1 MREQTQWMLLL
12 HPSDVPHLSRL
23 QPPFGSASSQA
34 ILLHLKAPD
43 QPEGIP
49 SEWFSS
55 WNRKRHWDTTL
66 RYIINLTWENRKKS
80 SCFRWPNGTRS
91 FQQQCSLSFTCY
103 FHDEEFQ
110 NLDIGTS
117 WDFTLFSHS
126 SLAAAQPE
134 QRFWFIQYWQPE
146 ERFHCVNENREKLS
160 QKNIYLVSVLFWPQY
175 IRRGTFFVSRKG
187 TFSNALLLL
196 PGDMSVRLRD
206 QWKVLWNQTNSFSP
220 WVYSFVT
227 GG

>member
-12 HPSDVPHLSRL
+12 HPTDVPHLSRL

-34 ILLHLKAPD
+34 ILLHLKAPG

-49 SEWFSS
+49 SECFSS
-55 WNRKRHWDTTL
+55 WNRKRYWDTTL

-134 QRFWFIQYWQPE
+134 QR
-146 ERFHCVNENREKLS
+146 
-160 QKNIYLVSVLFWPQY
+160 Y
-175 IRRGTFFVSRKG
+175 IRRGTFFVSRKC
-187 TFSNALLLL
+187 
-196 PGDMSVRLRD
+196 V
-206 QWKVLWNQTNSFSP
+206 SFSSWRHECLASRP
-220 WVYSFVT
+220 ASCSSTNVSYRV
-227 GG
+227 

>member
-12 HPSDVPHLSRL
+12 HPTDVPHLSRL

-34 ILLHLKAPD
+34 ILLHLKAPG

-49 SEWFSS
+49 NECFSS

-91 FQQQCSLSFTCY
+91 FQQQCTLYGVSTSWSPPGKARVYKYHLPGIL
-103 FHDEEFQ
+103 FQ

-134 QRFWFIQYWQPE
+134 QRFWFIQYW
-146 ERFHCVNENREKLS
+146 
-160 QKNIYLVSVLFWPQY
+160 
-175 IRRGTFFVSRKG
+175 
-187 TFSNALLLL
+187 
-196 PGDMSVRLRD
+196 
-206 QWKVLWNQTNSFSP
+206 
-220 WVYSFVT
+220 
-227 GG
+227 